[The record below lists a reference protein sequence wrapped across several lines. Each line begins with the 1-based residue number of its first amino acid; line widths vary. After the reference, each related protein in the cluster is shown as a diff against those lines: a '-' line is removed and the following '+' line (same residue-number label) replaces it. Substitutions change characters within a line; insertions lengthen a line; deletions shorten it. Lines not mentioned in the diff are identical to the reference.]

1 MKRIDYEQYLQ
12 DFNCVHGKE
21 VNQAI
26 YKFFEGE
33 SEIKLFL
40 DLVDGTTGKVQYD
53 FYNLLLDKIY
63 SKGYSLTGVSMSYSR
78 FQRLKS
84 LLCLSLYID
93 LREKHNKFFVE
104 NNYRFLQDL
113 L

>member
-21 VNQAI
+21 VKRAI
-26 YKFFEGE
+26 YKFFNDE

-40 DLVDGTTGKVQYD
+40 DLVDMNKGKIQYD
-53 FYNLLLDKIY
+53 FYTLLVNKIY
-63 SKGYSLTGVSMSYSR
+63 CKGYSLTGVCMSYSR

-84 LLCLSLYID
+84 LLCLSLFFD
-93 LREKHNKFFVE
+93 LREEYNNFFVK
-104 NNYRFLQDL
+104 NNYMFLQDL